1 MAIRRYNVVESF
13 TDFNRKAHVASY
25 THTPLEVT
33 VREEPDELS
42 LRRQAEPITTEEV
55 AMNVLS
61 VGRGEITGSI
71 IVHAQLR
78 HNEHHVMIVA
88 SDNKITYEEI
98 S

>member
-25 THTPLEVT
+25 THT
-33 VREEPDELS
+33 DELS